1 MISNHDRS
9 GFIGASDTKYVIG
22 NWNTKTFEKW
32 WLKKIGIDTSHF
44 DNKYTKAGTNFEHK
58 IIESLEIDNVE
69 MDKQVIVGRLRIN
82 LDANTND
89 CIYEIKT
96 YQFEKGFNIE
106 KHKDYI
112 NQVLVQMY
120 GTRIHKAY
128 IVAYGLEVKE
138 YDNYLVKIDKKR
150 LDKIPI
156 EYDKKWIEEAFLP
169 RFKYLEKC
177 LIEGKFP
184 NKKEFE
190 EEKWK
195 LH

>member
-9 GFIGASDTKYVIG
+9 GYIGASDTKFVMG

-32 WLKKIGIDTSHF
+32 WLQKLGIDTSHF

-58 IIESLEIDNVE
+58 IIESLNIKNIE
-69 MDKQVIVGRLRIN
+69 MDKQIIVGRLRIN
-82 LDANTND
+82 LDSNTKD

-96 YQFEKGFNIE
+96 YQLEKGFNIN
-106 KHKDYI
+106 KHKDYV

-120 GTRIHKAY
+120 GANIYKAY
-128 IVAYGLEVKE
+128 IVAYGLKEEE

-150 LDKIPI
+150 LEKIPI
-156 EYDKKWIEEAFLP
+156 KYDKKWIEEKYIP

-177 LIEGKFP
+177 LTNGTFP
-184 NKKEFE
+184 NIKEFE
-190 EEKWK
+190 EEI
-195 LH
+195 

>member
-9 GFIGASDTKYVIG
+9 GYIGASDTKFVMG

-32 WLKKIGIDTSHF
+32 WLQKLGIDTSHF

-58 IIESLEIDNVE
+58 IIESLNIKNIE
-69 MDKQVIVGRLRIN
+69 MDKQIIVGRLRIN
-82 LDANTND
+82 LDSNTKD

-96 YQFEKGFNIE
+96 YQLEKGFDIK
-106 KHKDYI
+106 KHKDYV

-120 GTRIHKAY
+120 GANIHKAY
-128 IVAYGLEVKE
+128 IVAYGLKEEE

-150 LDKIPI
+150 LEKIPI
-156 EYDKKWIEEAFLP
+156 EYDKKWIKEKYIP

-177 LIEGKFP
+177 LTNGTFP
-184 NKKEFE
+184 NIKEFE
-190 EEKWK
+190 EEIQWK
-195 LH
+195 